1 MGSNITLYQGDCL
14 ILMDNIPDQSID
26 LILCDLPY
34 GTTQCFWDSII
45 PFGPLW
51 KQYHRIIKPN
61 GAILLF
67 GAEPFSSQLRIS
79 NLAEYKYD
87 WIWIKDRP
95 SGHLNA
101 TKQPLRNIE
110 NISVFYGSP
119 CKYYP
124 QMTVGTPSHSI
135 GAAINDVTC
144 KNDHLYGD
152 YKRVNREGNLKYPR
166 QVLYFSRSH
175 PPIHPTQKPVELMEY
190 LIKTYTDESDTVLDN
205 CMGSGTTGIAC
216 KHLNR
221 NFIGIELNPDYFKLA
236 KERIESTVF
245 PIPLF

>member
-1 MGSNITLYQGDCL
+1 
-14 ILMDNIPDQSID
+14 MDNIPDQSID

-51 KQYHRIIKPN
+51 EQYHRIIKPN

-87 WIWIKDRP
+87 WIWVKDRP

-101 TKQPLRNIE
+101 AKQPLRNIE

-124 QMTVGTPSHSI
+124 QMTVGAPSHSI

-166 QVLYFSRSH
+166 QVLYFSRPH
-175 PPIHPTQKPVELMEY
+175 PPIHPTQKPVELLEY

-221 NFIGIELNPDYFKLA
+221 NFIGIELNPNYFKLA